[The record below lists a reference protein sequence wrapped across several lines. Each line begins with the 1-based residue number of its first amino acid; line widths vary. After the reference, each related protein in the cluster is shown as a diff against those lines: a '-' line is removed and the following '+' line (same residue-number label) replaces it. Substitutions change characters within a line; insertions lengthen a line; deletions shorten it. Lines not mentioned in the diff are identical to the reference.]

1 MRYQIDR
8 GSVSVNGKRI
18 LDHISFEIR
27 GKDKIGIVG
36 ANGAGKTTLL
46 HLINGQLSLDRDEKD
61 FTSGIWMARNTTIGI
76 LEQTPFF
83 EKNLSVS
90 EIIESASPVTDRFS
104 RERYDFE
111 TEYHKIFTMFGFQ
124 MSDLEKPIQNFSG
137 GEQTK
142 IALIHLLLLKPDI
155 LMLDEPTNHLDISM
169 IRWLE
174 TYLKEYEKAVI
185 LVSHDRYFLDQVTDV
200 IYEIDGGKMRR
211 YAGNYSSY
219 TRQREEE
226 YRRTLKEYKK
236 QQEEIE
242 HLTHLIE
249 RFKHKPRKASMAR
262 SKKKMLERM
271 DKISPPDRYRSFI
284 YMGEIHPLKVGSKWV
299 YDLQKLQ
306 TGYDTPLQEFNLR
319 IRRGQ
324 KLGIIGPNG
333 SGKSTFLKTVAGRI
347 PPRSGKMFPGTNLD
361 IAYYDQFT
369 SETEDEC
376 RLLEDFKKAFPS
388 YEIRE
393 CRKILANYLFRE
405 EDMAKKIKD
414 LSGGE
419 KSRYTLAKLLE
430 RKPNVLLLD
439 EPTNH
444 LDIPSREILESAF
457 SKYTGTLV
465 FITHDRYFLKQ
476 LADSLLIFD
485 ESNAVYYPHS
495 YADYLEAQKK
505 DASRQLRGIHTID
518 EENEALRQ
526 SLQAV
531 PEKKRMQSS
540 GYSSEQYF
548 WDWQLQLI
556 SRELDEIKKGYEIQ
570 LHDAALYPLDWD
582 GDTIRVFH
590 EILDVDMEEYEVRRH
605 QLRAAEEKY
614 TECCIRWYETWMN
627 YEDAFQSYHD
637 ER

>member
-1 MRYQIDR
+1 MKYQIDR
-8 GSVSVNGKRI
+8 GSVSVDGKRI
-18 LDHISFEIR
+18 LDHISFQIR

-46 HLINGQLSLDRDEKD
+46 HLIDGQLSLDKDEKD
-61 FTSGIWMARNTTIGI
+61 FTSGIWLARNTTIGI

-83 EKNLSVS
+83 EKNLPVS
-90 EIIESASPVTDRFS
+90 EIIESASPVTDPFS

-111 TEYHKIFTMFGFQ
+111 VEYHKIFTMFGFQ
-124 MSDLEKPIQNFSG
+124 MSDLERPIQEFSG

-155 LMLDEPTNHLDISM
+155 LMLDEPTNHLDLSM

-174 TYLKEYEKAVI
+174 TYLKEYDKAVI

-200 IYEIDGGKMRR
+200 IYEIDRGKMRR

-219 TRQREEE
+219 IRQREEE
-226 YRRTLKEYKK
+226 YRRSVKEYKK
-236 QQEEIE
+236 QQEEME
-242 HLTHLIE
+242 HLTKLIE
-249 RFKHKPRKASMAR
+249 RFKHKPKKASMAR

-271 DKISPPDRYRSFI
+271 DKIEPPDRYRSYI
-284 YMGEIHPLKVGSKWV
+284 YAGEIHPFRAGSKWV

-306 TGYDTPLQEFNLR
+306 TGYDTVLQEFNLR

-333 SGKSTFLKTVAGRI
+333 SGKSTFLKTLAGRI
-347 PPRSGKMFPGTNLD
+347 SPISGKIFPGTNLD
-361 IAYYDQFT
+361 IAYYDQFS
-369 SETEDEC
+369 SEADDES
-376 RLLEDFKKAFPS
+376 RVYEDFKKSFPS

-393 CRKILANYLFRE
+393 CRKILANYMFRQ

-419 KSRYTLAKLLE
+419 KSRYIMAKLLE
-430 RKPNVLLLD
+430 KKPNVLLLD

-457 SKYTGTLV
+457 SKYSGTV
-465 FITHDRYFLKQ
+465 IFVTHDRYLLNQ
-476 LADSLLIFD
+476 LADSLLIFGKD
-485 ESNAVYYPHS
+485 GVVYYPHS
-495 YADYLEAQKK
+495 YADYVEAKKK
-505 DASRQLRGIHTID
+505 DTSRRSQGIHTID

-540 GYSSEQYF
+540 GYSSEQAF
-548 WDWQLQLI
+548 WDWQLDLVTRELEDI
-556 SRELDEIKKGYEIQ
+556 SRRYGLQSEKAI
-570 LHDAALYPLDWD
+570 LYSWD
-582 GDTIRVFH
+582 PEGDTVRNYY
-590 EILDVDMEEYEVRRH
+590 DMLEVNPEELEERRKE
-605 QLRAAEEKY
+605 LKATEEKY
-614 TECCIRWYETWMN
+614 TDCCIRWYDIWIQ
-627 YEDAFQSYHD
+627 YEDAFHSYHD
-637 ER
+637 